1 MVWLALFVSGVLS
14 LGVWPESVGA
24 PEEEVGGVAIY
35 TAEPEEEYG
44 IVAVAPLSPPLGPG
58 DATPLAQL
66 AALAQRLPADA
77 VLLLRELAP
86 EGIPTDPEEPFPAT
100 DRYAAAVFLYFPP
113 AVEEP
118 PSPVYQA
125 RRGSASTHPGRR
137 AEQLSLAR
145 RGVALIPR
153 GQAWAGLT
161 AAWSGSSATPHPPA
175 AGR

>member
-1 MVWLALFVSGVLS
+1 MVWLALLVSGVLS

-24 PEEEVGGVAIY
+24 PDEVVEGVEIY
-35 TAEPEEEYG
+35 TVEPEEEYG
-44 IVAVAPLSPPLGPG
+44 IVAVAPLSPPLGPN
-58 DATPLAQL
+58 DATRLAQL

-86 EGIPTDPEEPFPAT
+86 EGIPTDPEEPLPAT
-100 DRYAAAVFLYFPP
+100 DRYAAAVFLFFPP
-113 AVEEP
+113 AMEEP
-118 PSPVYQA
+118 PSPICQA

-145 RGVALIPR
+145 CGVAPIPS
-153 GQAWAGLT
+153 GETPVGLT